1 MCFLRRAGSSSRG
14 TLAAMNGSSKLR
26 PPADPAHT
34 GYRDVLERGAVN
46 IFVYGRG
53 EHFDEIG
60 YHSYMFPNGMA
71 ETRINE
77 MLRERAETDFALPRR
92 HTLSRR
98 MSSGALYGTM
108 RREPW
113 ALEQVGNIIASGV
126 RYCITPVVNGQPRA
140 DQTLETLNGYA
151 VDDYLAAFRTDN
163 GFIDLIS
170 LIDGDFVEPIRCLFK
185 AQLYVAAVKLT
196 MSMVDTLGFIEFG
209 PQKGVFQQ
217 WLNTY
222 ADLSG
227 LNVSAEELWEL
238 RNSLVHMTNL
248 ASRNVESGR
257 VEGLTF
263 VITGADVET
272 PERLGG
278 IKVLHLTRL
287 LSVTLPHAIGQWVRT
302 YYGDTSKR
310 NLFVHRYDTI
320 VSESRIKAFA
330 ARANEKRDPPIGTGQ
345 EGVPDLVEGRW
356 RLLPDRD
363 IGRVFMRKGA
373 ATDEETLQHR
383 ARHIH
388 GQQPGAGGLAG
399 DGRAPADAAGRVA
412 GEGGTGHRR
421 GDRRHGPGDGRS
433 GAADERR
440 SRWRGRRRRGAA
452 VSTGRCTGMACRE
465 AG

>member
-1 MCFLRRAGSSSRG
+1 M
-14 TLAAMNGSSKLR
+14 
-26 PPADPAHT
+26 
-34 GYRDVLERGAVN
+34 LERGAVN

-98 MSSGALYGTM
+98 MSSGDLYGTM

-278 IKVLHLTRL
+278 TKVLHLTRL

-330 ARANEKRDPPIGTGQ
+330 ARANEKRDPQ
-345 EGVPDLVEGRW
+345 
-356 RLLPDRD
+356 
-363 IGRVFMRKGA
+363 
-373 ATDEETLQHR
+373 
-383 ARHIH
+383 
-388 GQQPGAGGLAG
+388 
-399 DGRAPADAAGRVA
+399 
-412 GEGGTGHRR
+412 
-421 GDRRHGPGDGRS
+421 
-433 GAADERR
+433 
-440 SRWRGRRRRGAA
+440 
-452 VSTGRCTGMACRE
+452 
-465 AG
+465 